1 MCYYI
6 VVYEIHH
13 RNGIIIREVQIL
25 PNIKSAKK
33 RVNVT
38 KAKTIKNRMFKTMFK
53 TTLKKFEQAIAE
65 GDKAAAEVAYR
76 NAVSVLDKAAC
87 KGVIHPNA
95 AARKKSRFT
104 VKLNT
109 L

>member
-1 MCYYI
+1 M
-6 VVYEIHH
+6 
-13 RNGIIIREVQIL
+13 

-38 KAKTIKNRMFKTMFK
+38 KTKTLKNRMFKTMFK
-53 TTLKKFEQAIAE
+53 TTLKKFEAAIAE
-65 GDKAAAEVAYR
+65 GNKAEAEVAYR
-76 NAVSVLDKAAC
+76 NAVSVLDKAAS
-87 KGVIHPNA
+87 KGIIHDNA

-104 VKLNT
+104 QKLNT